1 MGGTGVPPNQ
11 KKGPDMDR
19 AALLEKVRGLAVE
32 TLEVDGN
39 LVTETAGFADD
50 LEADSLDLVELVM
63 AIEESFEIVIPEEDL
78 EGVKTVGDALDLIQ
92 GKLAVA

>member
-1 MGGTGVPPNQ
+1 
-11 KKGPDMDR
+11 MDR

-39 LVTETAGFADD
+39 LVTENAGFADD

-63 AIEESFEIVIPEEDL
+63 AIEESFEIVIPEDEL
-78 EGVKTVGDALDLIQ
+78 EGIKTIGEALDLIE
-92 GKLAVA
+92 GKLAAA